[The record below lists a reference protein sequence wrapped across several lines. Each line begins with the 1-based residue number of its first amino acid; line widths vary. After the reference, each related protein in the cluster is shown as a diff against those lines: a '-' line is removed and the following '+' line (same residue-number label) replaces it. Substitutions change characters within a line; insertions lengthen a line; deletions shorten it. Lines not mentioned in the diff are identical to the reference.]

1 MQTNRIFESKLCVLE
16 KKKTKVPIRP
26 SKDEGI
32 GGGYGEEEEG
42 ANNGS

>member
-16 KKKTKVPIRP
+16 EKKKRKYQLDPQKMKV
-26 SKDEGI
+26 
-32 GGGYGEEEEG
+32 YGEKEEG